1 MGMMIDGRWESDDG
15 VWASKDGRFHRQK
28 AQFAC
33 RIGDKRGNAHFPAVR
48 DRYHLYVS
56 LACPW
61 AHRTLIMRQRKGLE
75 GVIPM
80 TVVHPH
86 MLDDGWQFAE
96 PEPLYGFRYA
106 YQLYGRAAVHYSG
119 RVSVPIL
126 WDRQE
131 ETIVCNESA
140 DIIRIFNR
148 AFNDLTGNRD
158 DYYPRELR
166 DDIDAIN
173 AFVYDNINNGVYQCG
188 FATEQGAYE
197 AAYDALFAALDELE
211 TRLSAQRYLLG
222 SRISEADIRLFT
234 TLVRFDAV
242 YFSHFKCNRNRIS
255 DMPNL
260 WGYLRDLYQQP
271 GFGETTD
278 FEHIKQHY
286 FYSHASIN
294 PTRIVPKGPA
304 LDFSA
309 AHGREVL
316 A

>member
-15 VWASKDGRFHRQK
+15 VWASKDGEFHRQQ

-33 RIGDKRGNAHFPAVR
+33 RIGDERFPVAR

-75 GVIPM
+75 DVIPI

-86 MLDDGWQFAE
+86 MLDGGWQFAE
-96 PEPLYGFRYA
+96 PEPLYGFTHMH
-106 YQLYGRAAVHYSG
+106 QLYSRAAAHYSG

-140 DIIRIFNR
+140 DIIRIFNS
-148 AFNDLTGNRD
+148 AFNDLTGNHD

-166 DDIDAIN
+166 ADIDAVN
-173 AFVYDNINNGVYQCG
+173 AFVYDNINNGVYKCG
-188 FATEQGAYE
+188 FATKQDAYE
-197 AAYDALFAALDELE
+197 AAYDALFTALDELE
-211 TRLSAQRYLLG
+211 QRLAKQRFLLG
-222 SRISEADIRLFT
+222 SRINEADIRLFT
-234 TLVRFDAV
+234 TLIRFDVV
-242 YFSHFKCNRNRIS
+242 YYSHFKCNRNRIS

-260 WGYLRDLYQQP
+260 SAYLRDLYQQP
-271 GFGETTD
+271 GFGESTD

-286 FYSHASIN
+286 FYSHTSIN
-294 PTRIVPKGPA
+294 PTRIVPEGPQ
-304 LDFSA
+304 LNLNA
-309 AHGREVL
+309 AHGREAL